1 MLLQNVFG
9 YRSHMTLIV
18 PIYILG
24 WFEKPQADPLDAH
37 KNKTICLIKNFI
49 IIKMPLEFDIL
60 VYKASDSK
68 IQRKNG
74 TFSFLD
80 FLIVK
85 LF

>member
-1 MLLQNVFG
+1 
-9 YRSHMTLIV
+9 MTV
-18 PIYILG
+18 SPTYPLG
-24 WFEKPQADPLDAH
+24 RFEKYKNWNFQKPQVDPLDAH
-37 KNKTICLIKNFI
+37 KNKTICLIKTFF

-80 FLIVK
+80 FLILK